1 LKTAPSRLGAAEN
14 LIQTALMRP
23 PTYTR
28 ERDLA
33 RRQCL
38 PVCGIDEAG
47 RGPLAGPVVA
57 AAVILSEKRRPR
69 GIRDSK
75 MLTPDA
81 REVLYTH
88 ILANAAVGVGIGD
101 VERIDRD
108 NILRASLWAMTQAVQ
123 ALGVMP
129 AFALVDG
136 NMLPEL
142 ECPGEAIVDG
152 DALCV
157 SIAAASIVAKVTR
170 DRIMRELA
178 VEFPLYGFEQHKG
191 YCTEAHLLALKDY
204 GPTPHHRRS
213 FAPVAEWPMLTIV
226 EELDSLN
233 EPGDSP

>member
-1 LKTAPSRLGAAEN
+1 LRVGAERE
-14 LIQTALMRP
+14 LIQTAPMRP
-23 PTYTR
+23 PTYSR
-28 ERDLA
+28 EKLLA
-33 RRQCL
+33 SRQCV

-57 AAVILSEKRRPR
+57 AAVILNEKRRPR

-75 MLTPDA
+75 MLTPEA
-81 REVLYTH
+81 REDLYPR
-88 ILANAAVGVGIGD
+88 IMNSAIVGVGIAD

-108 NILRASLWAMTQAVQ
+108 NILRAALWAMTQAVR
-123 ALGVMP
+123 ALGNLP

-142 ECPGEAIVDG
+142 DCPGEAIVDG

-157 SIAAASIVAKVTR
+157 SIAAASIIAKVTR
-170 DRIMRELA
+170 DRIMIELGTD
-178 VEFPLYGFEQHKG
+178 FPLYGFERHKG
-191 YCTEAHLLALKDY
+191 YSTEEHLIALKDH

-213 FAPVAEWPMLTIV
+213 FAPVAAWQMLTIV

-233 EPGDSP
+233 GIADSP

>member
-1 LKTAPSRLGAAEN
+1 V
-14 LIQTALMRP
+14 
-23 PTYTR
+23 
-28 ERDLA
+28 
-33 RRQCL
+33 
-38 PVCGIDEAG
+38 PVAGIDEAG

-75 MLTPDA
+75 MLLPEA
-81 REVLYTH
+81 REELFCK
-88 ILANAAVGVGIGD
+88 IMGCAAVGVGIAD

-108 NILRASLWAMTQAVQ
+108 NILRASLWAMTQAVR
-123 ALGVMP
+123 ALGVVP

-142 ECPGEAIVDG
+142 DCPGEAIVDG

-157 SIAAASIVAKVTR
+157 SIAAASIIAKVTR

-178 VEFPLYGFEQHKG
+178 VEFPRYGFEQHKG
-191 YCTEAHLLALKDY
+191 YCTEAHLAALKDL

-213 FAPVAEWPMLTIV
+213 FAPVAGWNALTIE
-226 EELDSLN
+226 EELDSRN
-233 EPGDSP
+233 AAGDSP